1 MNIYK
6 ITNIINGLIYIGQ
19 EKNYN
24 PSYYGSGILIKK
36 AISELGID
44 NFKKEIIEYC
54 KDHNELNEREI
65 FWIKELNSRNPSVGY
80 NLAPGGSLF
89 MTSPEISKKIS
100 NTLKGKY
107 VGEKAF
113 RYGLKITEE
122 HKKKISEANRGKEG
136 IENKMWPEERRKK
149 ASEKRKGI
157 KLSDITKERLSK
169 AHTGKK
175 LTEEHKKKISE
186 GLENRT
192 YTDEIKEK
200 LRNSNINKKQK
211 NSKTVNAENI
221 ETKEVIFF
229 NNISQCSRFFNVTRQ
244 RVKEN
249 TVTGWEI
256 NVNKEE

>member
-6 ITNIINGLIYIGQ
+6 ITNIINGSIYIGQ

-136 IENKMWPEERRKK
+136 IENKIWPEERRKK

-175 LTEEHKKKISE
+175 LTEEHKKKISK